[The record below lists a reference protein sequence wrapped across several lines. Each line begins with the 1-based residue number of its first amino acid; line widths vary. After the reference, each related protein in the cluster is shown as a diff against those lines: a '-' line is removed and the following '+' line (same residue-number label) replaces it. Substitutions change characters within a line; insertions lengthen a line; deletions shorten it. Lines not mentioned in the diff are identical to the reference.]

1 MELKIKTHNFVS
13 IPRTNSGSSSLRTKV
28 FQNPRMTFFP
38 DDEEVAGARPSYG
51 ATGEQTDGEQIITLN
66 FRTGPL
72 DLDQ

>member
-1 MELKIKTHNFVS
+1 MA
-13 IPRTNSGSSSLRTKV
+13 
-28 FQNPRMTFFP
+28 FFP
-38 DDEEVAGARPSYG
+38 DDEEVAGARPSHG